1 MCILI
6 KKITMKLKKL
16 FWNRTNAIQTFPVS
30 HVLLVV
36 LTIIWILQI
45 EWIIDLDSPDIILWL
60 ILAFIISCY
69 WPLFLIHSEI
79 KNKNLINRILQ
90 IWSIILWWIYYILLY
105 NTDLDDLTY
114 SEWLLYLR
122 ILPLTLLW
130 IPLII
135 ALLHKKHEQKIRFSW
150 TSLLISIIFWWIAW
164 SIVRWWIA
172 GALGSI
178 EALFDVNI
186 DSELYLDIWMIS
198 MVLLAWS
205 FIFNYYLTLTQEINK
220 KSDFEIKPSRLRRI
234 FWSFIFLPLVLI
246 YLAIFGAYGIKILIT
261 WVRPK
266 WIIVR
271 LWIWYFALWIISSYL
286 IYPDKTRI
294 HEITNKILYISFIL
308 MSFMMIWAISKRIEQ
323 YWITINRCFVCYI
336 IAFIIIF
343 SALSLIFAKKRLLTF
358 VSTLWI
364 LAFIAV
370 YGRPINANNISFN
383 SQVNRLEALLSK
395 ENISLPLTEWALK
408 DTSEESTKTIM
419 WTLDWLIE
427 NYNKNKIIN
436 KIINFEYE
444 DSHRSSRYRY
454 DIREFLGVNTDYD
467 YFYPPYKYRDFNQY
481 GHSQQSIDV
490 IWYSKILYFSK
501 SYGGQNDFTLN
512 IQVDNQEYKID
523 LSDYIEELKEKS
535 DIYAKSELTDEEK
548 EILRNPAL
556 VLTKPDY
563 KVIIN
568 NFGMNEN
575 KEWESQITNA
585 EWYILIK

>member
-1 MCILI
+1 
-6 KKITMKLKKL
+6 MKLKKL
-16 FWNRTNAIQTFPVS
+16 FWNWTNAFETFPVS

-45 EWIIDLDSPDIILWL
+45 EWIIDLDSPDIILSL

-69 WPLFLIHSEI
+69 WPLFLIHSKI

-90 IWSIILWWIYYILLY
+90 IWSIILWWIYYIILY
-105 NTDLDDLTY
+105 NTDIDNLTY

-135 ALLHKKHEQKIRFSW
+135 ALLHKKQESKIRFSR
-150 TSLLISIIFWWIAW
+150 TSLFISIVFWWIAW
-164 SIVRWWIA
+164 SIVRWWIS
-172 GALGSI
+172 GALASI

-186 DSELYLDIWMIS
+186 DSDLYGDIWMIS

-205 FIFNYYLTLTQEINK
+205 FVFNYYLTLTEEINK

-234 FWSFIFLPLVLI
+234 FWSFIFLPLALI

-261 WVRPK
+261 WIRPK

-271 LWIWYFALWIISSYL
+271 LWIWYFVLWIISSYL
-286 IYPDKTRI
+286 IYPDKTKI
-294 HEITNKILYISFIL
+294 HEIINKILYVSFIL
-308 MSFMMIWAISKRIEQ
+308 ISFMMIWAIAKRINQ

-343 SALSLIFAKKRLLTF
+343 SALSLIFTKKRLLTF

-364 LAFIAV
+364 LAYIAV
-370 YGRPINANNISFN
+370 YWRPINASNISFN
-383 SQVNRLEALLSK
+383 SQVNRLETLLSK
-395 ENISLPLTEWALK
+395 ENISLPLTQWALK
-408 DTSEESTKTIM
+408 DANEESTKLIM
-419 WTLDWLIE
+419 WALDWLME
-427 NYNKNKIIN
+427 NYNKDKIIN
-436 KIINFEYE
+436 NIINFEYK
-444 DSHRSSRYRY
+444 DTYRSSRY

-467 YFYPPYKYRDFNQY
+467 YYYPTYKYRSYRQY
-481 GHSQQSIDV
+481 GKENHSIDV
-490 IWYSKILYFSK
+490 TWYSKILYFAK
-501 SYGGQNDFTLN
+501 SYSKMNDFTLN
-512 IQVDNQEYKID
+512 IEIDDQEYKVD
-523 LSDYIEELKEKS
+523 LTDYLEELKEKS
-535 DIYAKSELTDEEK
+535 DIYAKSELTDEEE

-556 VLTKPDY
+556 VLTEPNY
-563 KVIIN
+563 KVIIDS
-568 NFGMNEN
+568 FGIEEN
-575 KEWESQITNA
+575 REWESQIYNA

>member
-1 MCILI
+1 
-6 KKITMKLKKL
+6 MKLKKL

-30 HVLLVV
+30 HILLIT

-45 EWIIDLDSPDIILWL
+45 EWIIDLDSPDLILWL

-69 WPLFLIHSEI
+69 WPLFLIHSKI
-79 KNKNLINRILQ
+79 KNKNLINRTLQ
-90 IWSIILWWIYYILLY
+90 IWSIILWWIYYVILY
-105 NTDLDDLTY
+105 NTDIDNLTY

-122 ILPLTLLW
+122 IIPLTLLW

-150 TSLLISIIFWWIAW
+150 TSLFVAIVFWWIAW
-164 SIVRWWIA
+164 SIVRWWIS
-172 GALGSI
+172 GALASI

-186 DSELYLDIWMIS
+186 DSDLYGDIWMIS

-205 FIFNYYLTLTQEINK
+205 FVFNYYLTLTEEINK

-234 FWSFIFLPLVLI
+234 FWSFIFLPLALI

-261 WVRPK
+261 WIRPK

-286 IYPDKTRI
+286 IFPDKTKI
-294 HEITNKILYISFIL
+294 HEIINKTLYVSFIL
-308 MSFMMIWAISKRIEQ
+308 ISFMMIWAIAKRINQ

-343 SALSLIFAKKRLLTF
+343 SALSLIFTKKRLLTF

-370 YGRPINANNISFN
+370 YGRPINASNISFN
-383 SQVNRLEALLSK
+383 SQVNRLETLLSK
-395 ENISLPLTEWALK
+395 ENISLPLTQWALK
-408 DTSEESTKTIM
+408 DANEESTKLIM
-419 WTLDWLIE
+419 WTLDWLME

-436 KIINFEYE
+436 KIINFEYK
-444 DSHRSSRYRY
+444 DTYRSSRY

-467 YFYPPYKYRDFNQY
+467 YYYPTYKYRSYRQY
-481 GHSQQSIDV
+481 GKENHSIDV
-490 IWYSKILYFSK
+490 TWYSKILYFEK
-501 SYGGQNDFTLN
+501 SYSKMNDFTLN
-512 IQVDNQEYKID
+512 IQVDDQEYKVD
-523 LSDYIEELKEKS
+523 LTDYLEELKKKS

-556 VLTKPDY
+556 VLTEPDY
-563 KVIIN
+563 KLIIN
-568 NFGMNEN
+568 SFGIEEN
-575 KEWESQITNA
+575 REWESQIYNA

>member
-1 MCILI
+1 
-6 KKITMKLKKL
+6 MKLKKL
-16 FWNRTNAIQTFPVS
+16 FWNWINAFETFPVS
-30 HVLLVV
+30 HVLLVI

-45 EWIIDLDSPDIILWL
+45 EWIIDLDSPDLILWL

-69 WPLFLIHSEI
+69 WPLFLIHSKI

-90 IWSIILWWIYYILLY
+90 IWSIILWWLYYITLY

-122 ILPLTLLW
+122 ILPLALLW

-150 TSLLISIIFWWIAW
+150 TSLFIAIVFWWIAW
-164 SIVRWWIA
+164 SIVRWWIS
-172 GALGSI
+172 GALASI

-186 DSELYLDIWMIS
+186 DSDLYGDIWMIS

-205 FIFNYYLTLTQEINK
+205 FVFNYYLTLTEEINK

-234 FWSFIFLPLVLI
+234 FWSFIFLPLALI

-286 IYPDKTRI
+286 IYPDKTKI
-294 HEITNKILYISFIL
+294 HEIINKILYISFIL
-308 MSFMMIWAISKRIEQ
+308 ISFMMIWAIAKRINQ

-343 SALSLIFAKKRLLTF
+343 SALSLIFTKKRLLTF

-370 YGRPINANNISFN
+370 YGRPINASNISFN
-383 SQVNRLEALLSK
+383 SQVNRLKTLLSK

-408 DTSEESTKTIM
+408 DINEESTKLIM
-419 WTLDWLIE
+419 WTLDWLME
-427 NYNKNKIIN
+427 NYNKDKIIN
-436 KIINFEYE
+436 NIINFEYK
-444 DSHRSSRYRY
+444 DTYRSSRY
-454 DIREFLGVNTDYD
+454 DIREFLGVNTDYN
-467 YFYPPYKYRDFNQY
+467 YYYPTYKYRSYRQY
-481 GHSQQSIDV
+481 GKENHSIDV
-490 IWYSKILYFSK
+490 TWYSKILYFAK
-501 SYGGQNDFTLN
+501 SYSKMNNFTLN
-512 IQVDNQEYKID
+512 IQVDDQEYKVD
-523 LSDYIEELKEKS
+523 LTDYLEELKEKS
-535 DIYAKSELTDEEK
+535 DIYAKSELTDEEE

-556 VLTKPDY
+556 VLTEPNY
-563 KVIIN
+563 KVIIDS
-568 NFGMNEN
+568 FGIEEN
-575 KEWESQITNA
+575 REWESQIYNA

>member
-1 MCILI
+1 
-6 KKITMKLKKL
+6 MKLKKL
-16 FWNRTNAIQTFPVS
+16 FWNWTNAIETFPVS
-30 HVLLVV
+30 HILLVV
-36 LTIIWILQI
+36 LTTIWILQI
-45 EWIIDLDSPDIILWL
+45 EWIIDLDSPDIILSL
-60 ILAFIISCY
+60 IFAFIISCY
-69 WPLFLIHSEI
+69 WPLFLIHSKI
-79 KNKNLINRILQ
+79 KNKNLINRTLQ

-105 NTDLDDLTY
+105 NTDLDNLTY
-114 SEWLLYLR
+114 SEWLLYFW
-122 ILPLTLLW
+122 IIPLALLW

-150 TSLLISIIFWWIAW
+150 TSLLISIVFWWIAW

-205 FIFNYYLTLTQEINK
+205 FVFNYYLTLTQEINK

-234 FWSFIFLPLVLI
+234 FWSFIFLPLALI

-271 LWIWYFALWIISSYL
+271 LWIWYFTLWIISSYL
-286 IYPDKTRI
+286 IYPDKTGI
-294 HEITNKILYISFIL
+294 HEIINKILYISFIL
-308 MSFMMIWAISKRIEQ
+308 MSFMMIWAITKRIEQ

-343 SALSLIFAKKRLLTF
+343 SALSLIFTKKRLLTF

-364 LAFIAV
+364 LVFIAV
-370 YGRPINANNISFN
+370 YIRPLNVGNISFN
-383 SQVNRLEALLSK
+383 SQLNRLETLLSK

-408 DTSEESTKTIM
+408 DINAESTKLIM
-419 WTLDWLIE
+419 WTLDWLME
-427 NYNKNKIIN
+427 NYNKDKIIN
-436 KIINFEYE
+436 KIINFEYK
-444 DSHRSSRYRY
+444 DSYRSSRY
-454 DIREFLGVNTDYD
+454 DVREFLGVNTDYD
-467 YFYPPYKYRDFNQY
+467 YYYPTYKYRSYRQY
-481 GHSQQSIDV
+481 GKFQQSIDV
-490 IWYSKILYFSK
+490 TWYSKVLYFEK
-501 SYGGQNDFTLN
+501 SYGKMNDFTLN
-512 IQVDNQEYKID
+512 IEIDDQEYKVN
-523 LSDYIEELKEKS
+523 LTDYLEELKEKS
-535 DIYAKSELTDEEK
+535 DIYAKSELTDEEE

-556 VLTKPDY
+556 ILTEPNY

-568 NFGMNEN
+568 SFGIEEN
-575 KEWESQITNA
+575 REWSQIYNA